1 MNTRK
6 IAPTIGLALCLAL
19 GSLAA
24 AAGIQLFAP
33 QELGVVEQAHAAT
46 KTGVYKINNHT
57 RKHDFYSEW
66 AGTSWRS
73 SYEVRIKSVKKNKVT
88 FYFESQSIRVGS
100 YVRSNTITA
109 KLKKGKA
116 SFYYK
121 TSPRSGWKS
130 KGKGTLI
137 LGKGYVKI
145 KVSETWREYG
155 CRLGL
160 GTGGWMKIK
169 KGVHKK
175 WYN

>member
-6 IAPTIGLALCLAL
+6 IVPTIGLALCLAL

-24 AAGIQLFAP
+24 ATGIQLFAP

-57 RKHDFYSEW
+57 RKHDFYSDSF
-66 AGTSWRS
+66 GTSLRS

-88 FYFESQSIRVGS
+88 FYIESNSIRVDC

-109 KLKKGKA
+109 TLKKGKA

-121 TSPRSGWKS
+121 TSPKSGWKS

-145 KVSETWREYG
+145 RVSETWHENN

-169 KGVHKK
+169 KGVHRK
-175 WYN
+175 WYS